1 MLAFGSVNFGDNGSG
16 GSGRSSISGCGM
28 FGKICRGNGNA
39 KHLAVFRL
47 RACSMFLALQ
57 RSANPRK
64 YTNTQAQKTQIP
76 LQTRKHQHTEKRG
89 KDTSG
94 QTETR
99 ARACSMMVAGSLVCG
114 QRAQMKAHTQTHT
127 QIRTQIHTHE
137 KTCKRRNTS
146 TQRKREAQRQ
156 HAACWRL
163 ARWLAVSEP
172 RRGRMLARSNFNECT
187 ATQPARQ
194 TNSCNTRTHK
204 YAQIEHKNLWEI
216 HRDKPPQ
223 MNKRNN
229 KNAMC
234 VIFCAAWFS
243 LQPAATH
250 FLMLPTKTQTR
261 SKHSFSGVGRGST
274 MLISVPLITWKP
286 LISSAAR
293 LTAFP
298 KARLKTR

>member
-64 YTNTQAQKTQIP
+64 YTNTQAQKMQIP

-94 QTETR
+94 HTETR
-99 ARACSMMVAGSLVCG
+99 DRACRMMVAGSLVCG
-114 QRAQMKAHTQTHT
+114 QRTQIKTQTHT
-127 QIRTQIHTHE
+127 QIRTQIHTHK

-146 TQRKREAQRQ
+146 TQRKREAERQ

-216 HRDKPPQ
+216 NREKQPQ
-223 MNKRNN
+223 MNKRKHKMQNVLFFVRHGLPSN
-229 KNAMC
+229 LQRHT
-234 VIFCAAWFS
+234 FS
-243 LQPAATH
+243 CFPPRPKQDPNI
-250 FLMLPTKTQTR
+250 
-261 SKHSFSGVGRGST
+261 HSRE
-274 MLISVPLITWKP
+274 
-286 LISSAAR
+286 
-293 LTAFP
+293 
-298 KARLKTR
+298 